1 MTPHSPS
8 GLPLSKQPVVVF
20 VGAFGSG
27 KTEVAINY
35 ARAALAAGE
44 VPCLADLDVVT
55 PYFRVGDFRRQ
66 LQREGLRIVAP
77 EGKLASY
84 EVPALPPE
92 ISGALHARDPHLI
105 LDVGGDPEGARLLGV
120 YAPDIQSRG
129 YDMWVVVNPFRLS
142 TASPGAISELSRL
155 IQDASQLRLTGLV
168 ANPHL
173 GTMTRSEDVRR
184 GLETVEKSA
193 EALGLPVVFVAAEQS
208 LANELQTERLPLLPL
223 RLTLRLPWESS

>member
-1 MTPHSPS
+1 MTPHSSP
-8 GLPLSKQPVVVF
+8 GPLLSKQPVVVF

-44 VPCLADLDVVT
+44 APHLADLDVVT
-55 PYFRVGDFRRQ
+55 PYFRAGDFRTQ
-66 LQREGLRIVAP
+66 LEGEGLRIIAP

-84 EVPALPPE
+84 EVPALPRD
-92 ISGALHARDPHLI
+92 ISGALHARDTHLV

-120 YAPDIQSRG
+120 YAPDIESRG
-129 YDMWVVVNPFRLS
+129 YDMWVVVNPFRPS
-142 TASPGAISELSRL
+142 TASPEAVSELSRL

-173 GTMTRSEDVRR
+173 GTMTQREDVRR
-184 GLETVEKSA
+184 GLETVEKGA
-193 EALGLPVVFVAAEQS
+193 EALGLPVVFVAVERS
-208 LANELQTERLPLLPL
+208 LAGELQAEGLPLLPL
-223 RLTLRLPWESS
+223 RLTLRLPWQSG